1 MESQLWS
8 VIVPL
13 GSGVLTPPTAQGC
26 LWQQAGV
33 PETPI
38 LKGLLC
44 ALQEL
49 LFTVTYFFHFF
60 LRIHINSGKVPTHQ
74 KFAS

>member
-8 VIVPL
+8 VIVHV
-13 GSGVLTPPTAQGC
+13 GFWVTTPPTAQGC

-44 ALQEL
+44 ALQGL
-49 LFTVTYFFHFF
+49 LFTVTYFFPF
-60 LRIHINSGKVPTHQ
+60 LSPH
-74 KFAS
+74 FASTP